1 MQYAPSSSNST
12 KNATTSSSALS
23 NKNGMMINVPSNGT
37 LMMLNTAAS
46 TNSVANEEHPGLGNT
61 MSQQHLLMNRQS
73 PTAYYNGTSNN
84 GQGHL

>member
-1 MQYAPSSSNST
+1 MVSRNPMQYAPSSSNST

-61 MSQQHLLMNRQS
+61 MS
-73 PTAYYNGTSNN
+73 
-84 GQGHL
+84 